1 MRTIRKNFKLPAAVL
16 ALSIAAMPSLV
27 NGQGQSLSTINPDST
42 SNTADLK
49 DSISARKTGMER
61 LIATLLTSGVDSNIS
76 GTLAPIIGLATAM
89 PMKKREVT
97 VSATGDAESDV
108 RASYMIYENA
118 ESGAPKKDDIR
129 AVCAYIVRSKRSG
142 LDKQNR
148 YFKINLNG
156 KLEKAV
162 LTQSKYDEA
171 GKIIRGSGVKFDQ
184 DIESPEV
191 KKTFEAE
198 MNFWLKDWLKKE
210 QLSAAKK
217 TANAAATAPK
227 ATAR

>member
-27 NGQGQSLSTINPDST
+27 NGQGQSLSTINPDRT

-61 LIATLLTSGVDSNIS
+61 LIATLLTSGVDSRIL
-76 GTLAPIIGLATAM
+76 GTLAPVIGLATAM

-108 RASYMIYENA
+108 RACYVIYENA
-118 ESGAPKKDDIR
+118 ESAAPERGDKR
-129 AVCAYIVRSKRSG
+129 VVCAYIVKIKRSG
-142 LDKQNR
+142 LDMQNR

-198 MNFWLKDWLKKE
+198 LKFWLKDWLKKE
-210 QLSAAKK
+210 QKNAAKK
-217 TANAAATAPK
+217 TATAATPPAAAPL
-227 ATAR
+227 